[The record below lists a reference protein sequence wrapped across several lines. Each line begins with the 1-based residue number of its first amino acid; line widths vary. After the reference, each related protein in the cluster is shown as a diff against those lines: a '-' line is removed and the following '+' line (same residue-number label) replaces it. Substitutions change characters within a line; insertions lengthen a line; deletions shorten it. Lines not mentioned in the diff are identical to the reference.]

1 MIRTVIVEDD
11 ALVRTQFEKK
21 LKKRYSEKLDILSTA
36 ADVQSAVKIINELEP
51 ELIFLDID
59 LPDGT
64 GFDVLNKIDTKPS
77 TIMTT
82 ASSEH
87 GIEAVNRGVNFYLVK
102 PVENKLLD
110 EAVDKIENLIIKSQK
125 HLSSYVS
132 LSTSEGIFRLHIDD
146 ITYCKSDG
154 NYSTF
159 YTKNSKK
166 IMISKPSK
174 VASAKL
180 KHAQFI
186 RISQSIVVN
195 INYISRLDKEGYL
208 HVKDGTTLRVSGSYK
223 AKIRLL
229 LT

>member
-1 MIRTVIVEDD
+1 MIRTIIIEDD
-11 ALVRTQFEKK
+11 YLVKKEFEKK
-21 LKKRYSEKLDILSTA
+21 LKKRYAEKVDILGTA
-36 ADVQSAVKIINELEP
+36 ADVESAVKLINELEP

-64 GFDVLNKIDTKPS
+64 GFDILNKIDTKPI

-82 ASSEH
+82 ASSEY

-110 EAVDKIENLIIKSQK
+110 EAVNKIESLIIKSEFP
-125 HLSSYVS
+125 SSDYIS
-132 LSTSEGIFRLHIDD
+132 LSTSDGVFRLHSDD

-159 YTKNSKK
+159 YTKSGKK

-174 VASAKL
+174 VASEKL
-180 KHAQFI
+180 NYKQFV

-195 INYISRLDKEGYL
+195 INFISRFDREGYL
-208 HVKDGTTLRVSGSYK
+208 HIEDGTTLRVSGSYK
-223 AKIRLL
+223 AKVRSL